1 MSIIGGKKRSVKNQK
16 KASRRTNSVLSSWI
30 GFVKKVQKE
39 ENIKSYK
46 DAMMRAK
53 TRKSEWKKTMKGGQ
67 EGEELSMS
75 DDPTINMDEESSPLA
90 DQMPPVQGQLPRQD
104 AIMEESTLVGGR
116 KAKRSSR
123 RRRASRKSRA
133 SRRR

>member
-1 MSIIGGKKRSVKNQK
+1 MSLIGGKKRSVKNQK

-75 DDPTINMDEESSPLA
+75 DDPTINMDEESSPLP
-90 DQMPPVQGQLPRQD
+90 DQMPRQD
-104 AIMEESTLVGGR
+104 AIMEESTRVGGR